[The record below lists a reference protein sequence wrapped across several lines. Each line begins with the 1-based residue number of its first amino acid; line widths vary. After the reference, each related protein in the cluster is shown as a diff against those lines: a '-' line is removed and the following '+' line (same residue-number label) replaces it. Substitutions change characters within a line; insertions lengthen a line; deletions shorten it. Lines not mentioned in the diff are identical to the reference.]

1 MDGNYNNNQNFYNYP
16 PQNNGYI
23 PQRNN
28 SFITLSLISGITAIV
43 SALSIFFP
51 FIFGGLGILFALLSK
66 GNDVQMTG
74 RAKAGLA
81 TSILGMVISAFILIA
96 SCIIVFSNPEGRDL
110 FLEEY
115 NRAYEQ
121 QYGTSF
127 EEDFDWR

>member
-16 PQNNGYI
+16 PQNNVYI

-28 SFITLSLISGITAIV
+28 SFITISLIFGITAIV

-66 GNDVQMTG
+66 GNDTQMTS
-74 RAKAGLA
+74 RAKAGLV
-81 TSILGMVISAFILIA
+81 TSILGIVISTFILIA
-96 SCIIVFSNPEGRDL
+96 SFVIVFSNSEGREL
-110 FLEEY
+110 FWDEY
-115 NRAYEQ
+115 KKAYEQ